1 MPKLLP
7 CTAKLWPFSW
17 TLENVAVSTLSCKVL
32 CICSAKLTRYIY
44 ISRLQSMGLS
54 WLARQRGAGCVG
66 VRGARGGYWGAGHTL
81 TMVTCLALPLSA
93 LPSCTRLAFVIE
105 IAIAQ
110 HWNIGSYL
118 TGFIRWMG
126 LNTSTLYL

>member
-32 CICSAKLTRYIY
+32 CICSPKLTRYILY
-44 ISRLQSMGLS
+44 FQAAKYGIV
-54 WLARQRGAGCVG
+54 LARQTKRCG
-66 VRGARGGYWGAGHTL
+66 VCWGEGWLLVLGAGHTL

-110 HWNIGSYL
+110 HWNIGSY
-118 TGFIRWMG
+118 
-126 LNTSTLYL
+126 